1 MAALPICVN
10 RTVRHLRTGAGVTR
24 VGWLVGDGRG
34 SDLVLLSRK
43 TAYKDDVR
51 GPAGNLMSA
60 LMSSA
65 LTLAVRRGAAVEAC
79 RKGTQV
85 SAFKDADE
93 VYAYI
98 GKMFEIAV
106 ADPAFVEATKDTGLV
121 VLLTQTDP
129 DATIL
134 IDFPGQ
140 KVLFGDAAAEAKSTV
155 QLRMSSDN
163 SNRFWQGKLNF
174 TLAMAQRKVKLD
186 GKRSVA
192 LKLLPLT
199 TPLFDTYQ
207 TTLREAGR
215 DDLLVG

>member
-1 MAALPICVN
+1 
-10 RTVRHLRTGAGVTR
+10 
-24 VGWLVGDGRG
+24 
-34 SDLVLLSRK
+34 
-43 TAYKDDVR
+43 
-51 GPAGNLMSA
+51 
-60 LMSSA
+60 
-65 LTLAVRRGAAVEAC
+65 
-79 RKGTQV
+79 V

-98 GKMFEIAV
+98 GKMFQIAV
-106 ADPAFVEATKDTGLV
+106 TEPSFVAATRDTGLV
-121 VLLTQTDP
+121 VLLAQTDP

-140 KVLFGDAAAEAKSTV
+140 KVVFGDAATAVPPTV
-155 QLRMSSDN
+155 RLAMSSDN

-199 TPLFDTYQ
+199 TPLFDTYKS
-207 TTLREAGR
+207 TLRETGR